1 MLSDHAFHDFS
12 VYFCITKQDL
22 LKFLF
27 NSKSSYMNRSSHQRC
42 SIEKVFLKHSQNSQE
57 NTCASLFLRK
67 LQASGLRPIKKE
79 TLAHVF
85 SCEFCEIFK
94 NTFFTEHLRTLLH
107 EGKLIAFK
115 ISLVHFEFPFSF
127 LIIGH
132 FPVNFVIMT

>member
-12 VYFCITKQDL
+12 LYFCITKQDL

-27 NSKSSYMNRSSHQRC
+27 DSKSSYMNRSSHQRC
-42 SIEKVFLKHSQNSQE
+42 SIEKVFLN
-57 NTCASLFLRK
+57 ASLFLRK